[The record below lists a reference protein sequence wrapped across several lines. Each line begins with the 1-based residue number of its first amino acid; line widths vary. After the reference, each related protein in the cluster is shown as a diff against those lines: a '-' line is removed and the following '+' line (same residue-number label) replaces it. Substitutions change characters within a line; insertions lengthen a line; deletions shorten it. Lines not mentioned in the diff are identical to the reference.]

1 MPYIYLASTPQW
13 ITQNI
18 GKIGCT
24 DEPYGRIQQYLTGC
38 PPCMSPSCDI
48 EFFQIWKLEDDAD
61 KYYYE
66 NYIHEWFKLFRM
78 RRKIDGDSE
87 WFNFKNESIL
97 ENLNSFMK
105 TREWVVGL
113 VSFNNIEKPKR
124 TILQTYNYNKNTLN
138 FEVRTKVHNEKLD
151 AIQKPII
158 NKLNEFIKS
167 DESAGYLIA
176 PCGSGKTRMTCS
188 TIEQS
193 KVKKVIICVPS
204 LKIQSQWK
212 NTLSMN
218 LTLLGGSHYDE
229 KEIKRIILQ
238 DTYCIVSTYAS
249 SKYLIDVLNVD
260 LVIFDEA
267 HHMSGIVASKD
278 EGIGSTRL
286 FLDYLV
292 QTKKK
297 RLFLTY
303 TPKLIQKDEEDSGKV
318 FSMNDET
325 VFGKC
330 IYQVKLRDL
339 IKEGILPDYNIWLS
353 KSEGSGI
360 TAKVEQCYE
369 LFNSKQ
375 INGQFILK
383 KLLVFTETIIERNY
397 AYEQLKKTIPN
408 VFRITDKDVDKPIRD
423 FEQSDRA
430 ILVDCMRLGEGVD
443 IPCADSVAVLYPK
456 HSIVSIVQT
465 LLRPGR
471 WFPYKSV
478 FHMIICNTLDDNTTG
493 FEDALVALSSHD
505 EDLRREIMMYTSK
518 SNSSNDEILEEGE
531 TSNGRIHIERLELKD
546 SKSISTMFN
555 RVRTLIIPKQDLR
568 AIRKEC
574 ISRGIRTSFEYQK
587 LRDEITHFPE
597 DPRFSGLSWFD
608 FLNPNS
614 NKIEYKDFKD
624 RCIYENIYTFT
635 SYSEWLEKPNE
646 FPSYQN
652 LEDGYFQESQI
663 LPERPVIRGRR

>member
-1 MPYIYLASTPQW
+1 MASTQQW

-38 PPCMSPSCDI
+38 PPSMSPSCDI
-48 EFFQIWKLEDDAD
+48 EFFQIWKLQDDVD

-66 NYIHEWFKLFRM
+66 NYVHEWFKLFRM
-78 RRKIDGDSE
+78 RRRTERDSE
-87 WFNFKNESIL
+87 WFNFKDKNIVEEL
-97 ENLNSFMK
+97 DSFMK
-105 TREWVVGL
+105 TREWVIC
-113 VSFNNIEKPKR
+113 NISIDQVEKPKK
-124 TILQTYNYNKNTLN
+124 TILETHNYRTNILN

-151 AIQKPII
+151 NIQAPII
-158 NKLNEFIKS
+158 SKLNEFINS
-167 DESAGYLIA
+167 DENAGYLIA

-188 TIEQS
+188 AIEQTNL
-193 KVKKVIICVPS
+193 KKVVICVPS
-204 LKIQSQWK
+204 LKIQKQWK
-212 NTLSMN
+212 NTLNKSV
-218 LTLLGGSHYDE
+218 TLLGGSHYDE
-229 KEIKRIILQ
+229 KEVKKTISQ
-238 DTYCIVSTYAS
+238 DTYYIISTYAS
-249 SKYLIDVLNVD
+249 SKYLLDILDVD
-260 LVIFDEA
+260 LVVFDEA
-267 HHMSGIVASKD
+267 HHMSGIVASND
-278 EGIGSTRL
+278 EGPGSTRK
-286 FLDYLV
+286 FLEHLV
-292 QTKKK
+292 QAKKK
-297 RLFLTY
+297 RIFLTY
-303 TPKLIQKDEEDSGKV
+303 TPKLIQKDEEDHGKI

-330 IYQVKLRDL
+330 IYQIKLRDL

-353 KSEGSGI
+353 KSEGNGI
-360 TAKVEQCYE
+360 TAKIEQCYE

-375 INGQFILK
+375 PNGQFILK
-383 KLLVFTETIIERNY
+383 KLLVFTETIAERDY
-397 AYEQLKKTIPN
+397 AYQELKKTIPN
-408 VFRITDKDVDKPIRD
+408 TFGITDKDVDNPIRD

-478 FHMIICNTLDDNTTG
+478 FHMIICNTVDDNTSG
-493 FEDALVALSSHD
+493 FENALIALSSHD
-505 EDLRREIMMYTSK
+505 EDLRKEIMLSTSR
-518 SNSSNDEILEEGE
+518 SGSSDDKLLEEGE
-531 TSNGRIHIERLELKD
+531 TSNGRIHIERLEIKD
-546 SKSISTMFN
+546 SNSISTMFN

-608 FLNPNS
+608 FFNVNVD
-614 NKIEYKDFKD
+614 KIDHTDFIDK
-624 RCIYENIYTFT
+624 CKEEKIYTFT
-635 SYSEWLEKPNE
+635 DYLKWNE
-646 FPSYQN
+646 VPSKFPSCQN